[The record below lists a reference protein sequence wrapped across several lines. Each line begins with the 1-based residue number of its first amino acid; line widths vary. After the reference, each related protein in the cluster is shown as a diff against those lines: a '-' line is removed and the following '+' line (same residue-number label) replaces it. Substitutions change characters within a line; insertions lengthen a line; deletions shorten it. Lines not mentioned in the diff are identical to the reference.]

1 MIPWVFAW
9 SQSRF
14 FLSSWYG
21 LGTALSQLR
30 EAQPEV
36 FGRLC
41 EENLSWH
48 PFHYLT
54 SNAATSLAMVDEDV
68 TTQYA
73 ELVANAEVHNRLLP
87 QILTEYQR
95 SRSMLEVLYAGPLEE
110 RRAKIQ
116 KSIELRRNG
125 LRSLHR
131 QQLDL
136 LPKWRRLR
144 AAGDDEAEK
153 LLVPLLITVNASG
166 LRTTG

>member
-1 MIPWVFAW
+1 
-9 SQSRF
+9 
-14 FLSSWYG
+14 
-21 LGTALSQLR
+21 
-30 EAQPEV
+30 
-36 FGRLC
+36 
-41 EENLSWH
+41 
-48 PFHYLT
+48 
-54 SNAATSLAMVDEDV
+54 MVDEDV
-68 TTQYA
+68 TAQYA
-73 ELVANAEVHNRLLP
+73 ELVANAEVRNRLLP

-136 LPKWRRLR
+136 LPKWRGLK
-144 AAGDDEAEK
+144 AEGDDEAEK
-153 LLVPLLITVNASG
+153 LLVPLLITVNAIASG